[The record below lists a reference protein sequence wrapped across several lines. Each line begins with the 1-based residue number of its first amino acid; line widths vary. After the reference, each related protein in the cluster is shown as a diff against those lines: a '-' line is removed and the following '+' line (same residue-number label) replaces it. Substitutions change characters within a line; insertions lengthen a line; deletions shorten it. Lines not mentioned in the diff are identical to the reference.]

1 MPVESSVGM
10 SVGACVEP
18 SVAASVGVAVGA
30 SVEGVS
36 SEGMPVQALVGSWVM
51 CVASE
56 MSVEMCVAASVEES
70 VAASVEPSVAT
81 SVGASAKACPRFLSC
96 LAYLSEAAHP
106 SYSVPLLIKMH
117 PRPR

>member
-1 MPVESSVGM
+1 MPVESSVGT

-56 MSVEMCVAASVEES
+56 MSVEMCVAASVE
-70 VAASVEPSVAT
+70 PSVAT

-96 LAYLSEAAHP
+96 LAYLSEGVEKHRVFWAII
-106 SYSVPLLIKMH
+106 PLHWFL
-117 PRPR
+117 RVL

>member
-56 MSVEMCVAASVEES
+56 MSVEMCVAASVE
-70 VAASVEPSVAT
+70 PSVAT